1 MNIQGKIIKNISN
14 LYDVLVDNTIY
25 HAKARGKFKNM
36 NITPLVGDEVIIDA
50 DKSYIMDILPRQ
62 NCLDRPRVSNV
73 DIALIITSCKEPN
86 ISLNLLDKEI
96 TSIVLNDIE
105 PVLVFSKLD
114 LLNKNELQE
123 INNLKESYQ
132 KIGYHVFFNTELSAI
147 KKYLANKEIVITGQ
161 TGSGK
166 STFINK
172 LGNLNIETNEIS
184 HALGRG
190 KHTTRHAEIYHID
203 NINIIDTP
211 GFSSLDISNYTK
223 KEIAD
228 SFIEFKNY
236 QCRFKDC
243 FHNKEIDC
251 GVKEALNDGLILNSR
266 YENYLTFL
274 KEAQNESSRFIHK

>member
-1 MNIQGKIIKNISN
+1 MQGKIVKNISN
-14 LYDVLVDNTIY
+14 LYDVLVGNTIY

-36 NITPLVGDEVIIDA
+36 NITPLVGDEVKIDIE
-50 DKSYIMDILPRQ
+50 KNYIMEILPRY

-96 TSIVLNDIE
+96 TSIVLNNIE
-105 PVLVFSKLD
+105 PVIVFSKLD
-114 LLNKNELQE
+114 LLNPTE
-123 INNLKESYQ
+123 INTIETLKAYYQ
-132 KIGYHVFFNTELSAI
+132 KIGYQVFYNTEMSLL
-147 KKYLANKEIVITGQ
+147 KKYLANKEIVVTGQ

-211 GFSSLDISNYTK
+211 GFSSLDINKYTK

-236 QCRFKDC
+236 SCRFKDC
-243 FHNKEIDC
+243 LHDKEIDC
-251 GVKEALNDGLILNSR
+251 GVKEALNNNLILRSR
-266 YENYLTFL
+266 YDNYLAFL
-274 KEAQNESSRFIHK
+274 KEAQNESSRFIYK

>member
-1 MNIQGKIIKNISN
+1 MQGKIVKNISN

-36 NITPLVGDEVIIDA
+36 NITPLVGDEVKIDIE
-50 DKSYIMDILPRQ
+50 KNYIMEILPRY

-96 TSIVLNDIE
+96 TSIVLNNIE
-105 PVLVFSKLD
+105 PVIVFSKLD
-114 LLNKNELQE
+114 LLNPTE
-123 INNLKESYQ
+123 INTIETLKSYYQ
-132 KIGYHVFFNTELSAI
+132 KIGYQVFYNTEMPLL
-147 KKYLANKEIVITGQ
+147 KKYLANKEIVVTGQ

-172 LGNLNIETNEIS
+172 LGNLSIETNEIS

-211 GFSSLDISNYTK
+211 GFSSLDINKYTK

-228 SFIEFKNY
+228 SFIEFKSY
-236 QCRFKDC
+236 SCRFKDC
-243 FHNKEIDC
+243 LHDKEIDC
-251 GVKEALNDGLILNSR
+251 GVKEALNNNLILRSR
-266 YENYLTFL
+266 YDNYLAFL
-274 KEAQNESSRFIHK
+274 KEAQNESSRFIYK

>member
-1 MNIQGKIIKNISN
+1 M
-14 LYDVLVDNTIY
+14 
-25 HAKARGKFKNM
+25 
-36 NITPLVGDEVIIDA
+36 E
-50 DKSYIMDILPRQ
+50 ILPRY

-96 TSIVLNDIE
+96 TSIVLNNIE
-105 PVLVFSKLD
+105 PVLVFTKSD
-114 LLNKNELQE
+114 LLNDKELEE
-123 INNLKESYQ
+123 INHIKEYYH
-132 KIGYHVFFNTELSAI
+132 KIGYQVFFNKDLKDIED
-147 KKYLANKEIVITGQ
+147 YLANKVIVVTGQ

-172 LGNLNIETNEIS
+172 LGNLNIETNSIS

-190 KHTTRHAEIYHID
+190 KHTTRHAEIYHIN

-211 GFSSLDISNYTK
+211 GFSSLDISKYTK

-228 SFIEFKNY
+228 SFIEFNNY

-243 FHNKEIDC
+243 LHNKEIDC
-251 GVKEALNDGLILNSR
+251 GVKEALNSGLILQSR
-266 YENYLTFL
+266 YDNYLAFL
-274 KEAQNESSRFIHK
+274 KEAQNESSRFIYK

>member
-1 MNIQGKIIKNISN
+1 MQGKIVKNISN
-14 LYDVLVDNTIY
+14 LYDVLVGNTIY

-36 NITPLVGDEVIIDA
+36 NITPLVGDEVKIDIE
-50 DKSYIMDILPRQ
+50 KNYIMEILPRY

-96 TSIVLNDIE
+96 TSIVLNNIE
-105 PVLVFSKLD
+105 PVIVFSKLD
-114 LLNKNELQE
+114 LLNSTE
-123 INNLKESYQ
+123 INTIETLKSYYQ
-132 KIGYHVFFNTELSAI
+132 KIGYQVFYNTEMPLL
-147 KKYLANKEIVITGQ
+147 KKYLANKEIVVTGQ

-211 GFSSLDISNYTK
+211 GFSSLDINKYTK

-228 SFIEFKNY
+228 SFIEFKSY
-236 QCRFKDC
+236 SCRFKDC
-243 FHNKEIDC
+243 LHDKEIDC
-251 GVKEALNDGLILNSR
+251 GVKEALNNNLILRSR
-266 YENYLTFL
+266 YDNYLAFL
-274 KEAQNESSRFIHK
+274 KEAQNESSRFIYK

>member
-1 MNIQGKIIKNISN
+1 MQGKIIKNISN

-25 HAKARGKFKNM
+25 HAKARGKFR
-36 NITPLVGDEVIIDA
+36 NINLTPLVGDNVVIDTA
-50 DKSYIMDILPRQ
+50 KSYIMDILPRQ

-96 TSIVLNDIE
+96 TSIVLNNIE
-105 PVLVFSKLD
+105 PVLVFSKSD
-114 LLNKNELQE
+114 LLNAKELEE
-123 INNLKESYQ
+123 INHIKDYYQ
-132 KIGYHVFFNTELSAI
+132 KIGYQVFYNTALKDIED
-147 KKYLANKEIVITGQ
+147 YLTNKVIVVTGQ

-172 LGNLNIETNEIS
+172 LGNLDIETNSIS

-190 KHTTRHAEIYHID
+190 KHTTRHAEIYHI
-203 NINIIDTP
+203 NNMNIIDTP
-211 GFSSLDISNYTK
+211 GFSSLDISKYTK

-228 SFIEFKNY
+228 SFIEFNNY

-243 FHNKEIDC
+243 LHNKEIDC
-251 GVKEALNDGLILNSR
+251 GVKEALNNGLILQSR
-266 YENYLTFL
+266 YDNYLTFL
-274 KEAQNESSRFIHK
+274 KEAQNESSRFIYK

>member
-1 MNIQGKIIKNISN
+1 MQGKIVKNISN
-14 LYDVLVDNTIY
+14 LYDVLVGNTIY

-36 NITPLVGDEVIIDA
+36 NITPLVGDEVKIDIE
-50 DKSYIMDILPRQ
+50 KNYIMEILPRY

-96 TSIVLNDIE
+96 TSIVLNNIE
-105 PVLVFSKLD
+105 PVIVFSKLD
-114 LLNKNELQE
+114 LLNPTE
-123 INNLKESYQ
+123 INTIETLKAYYQ
-132 KIGYHVFFNTELSAI
+132 KIGYQVFYNTEMPLL
-147 KKYLANKEIVITGQ
+147 KKYLANKEIVVTGQ

-211 GFSSLDISNYTK
+211 GFSSLDINKYTK

-228 SFIEFKNY
+228 SFIEFKSY
-236 QCRFKDC
+236 SCRFKDC
-243 FHNKEIDC
+243 LHDKEIDC
-251 GVKEALNDGLILNSR
+251 GVKEALNNNLILRSR
-266 YENYLTFL
+266 YDNYLAFL
-274 KEAQNESSRFIHK
+274 KEAQNESSRFIYK

>member
-1 MNIQGKIIKNISN
+1 MQGKIVKNISN
-14 LYDVLVDNTIY
+14 LYDVLVGNTIY

-36 NITPLVGDEVIIDA
+36 NITPLVGDEVKIDIE
-50 DKSYIMDILPRQ
+50 KNYIMEILPRY

-96 TSIVLNDIE
+96 TSIVLNNIE
-105 PVLVFSKLD
+105 PVIVFSKLD
-114 LLNKNELQE
+114 LLNPTE
-123 INNLKESYQ
+123 INTIETLKSYYQ
-132 KIGYHVFFNTELSAI
+132 KIGYQVFYNTEMPLL
-147 KKYLANKEIVITGQ
+147 KKYLANKEIVVTGQ

-211 GFSSLDISNYTK
+211 GFSSLDINKYTK

-228 SFIEFKNY
+228 SFIEFKSY
-236 QCRFKDC
+236 SCRFKDC
-243 FHNKEIDC
+243 LHDKEIDC
-251 GVKEALNDGLILNSR
+251 GVKEALNNNLILRSR
-266 YENYLTFL
+266 YDNYLAFL
-274 KEAQNESSRFIHK
+274 KEAQNESSRFIYK

>member
-1 MNIQGKIIKNISN
+1 MQGKIIKNISN
-14 LYDVLVDNTIY
+14 QYDVLVDNTIY
-25 HAKARGKFKNM
+25 HAKARGKFR
-36 NITPLVGDEVIIDA
+36 NINLTPLVGDNVVIDTA
-50 DKSYIMDILPRQ
+50 KSYIMDILPRQ

-96 TSIVLNDIE
+96 TSIVLNNIE
-105 PVLVFSKLD
+105 PVLVFTKSD
-114 LLNKNELQE
+114 LLNDKELEE
-123 INNLKESYQ
+123 INHIKEYYH
-132 KIGYHVFFNTELSAI
+132 KIGYQVFFNKDLKDIED
-147 KKYLANKEIVITGQ
+147 YLANKVIVVTGQ

-172 LGNLNIETNEIS
+172 LGNLNIETNSIS

-190 KHTTRHAEIYHID
+190 KHTTRHAEIYHIN

-211 GFSSLDISNYTK
+211 GFSSLDISKYTK

-228 SFIEFKNY
+228 SFIEFNNY

-243 FHNKEIDC
+243 LHNKEIDC
-251 GVKEALNDGLILNSR
+251 GVKEALNSGVILQSR
-266 YENYLTFL
+266 YDNYLAFL
-274 KEAQNESSRFIHK
+274 KEAQNESSRFIYK

>member
-1 MNIQGKIIKNISN
+1 MQGKIVKNISN

-36 NITPLVGDEVIIDA
+36 NITPLVGDEVKIDIE
-50 DKSYIMDILPRQ
+50 KNYIMEILPRY

-96 TSIVLNDIE
+96 TSIVLNNIE
-105 PVLVFSKLD
+105 PVIVFSKLD
-114 LLNKNELQE
+114 LLNPTE
-123 INNLKESYQ
+123 INTIETLKSYYQ
-132 KIGYHVFFNTELSAI
+132 KIGYQVFYNTEMPLL
-147 KKYLANKEIVITGQ
+147 KKYLANKEIVVTGQ

-211 GFSSLDISNYTK
+211 GFSSLDINKYTK

-228 SFIEFKNY
+228 SFIEFKSY
-236 QCRFKDC
+236 SCRFKDC
-243 FHNKEIDC
+243 LHDKEIDC
-251 GVKEALNDGLILNSR
+251 GVKEALNNNLILRSR
-266 YENYLTFL
+266 YDNYLAFL
-274 KEAQNESSRFIHK
+274 KEAQNESSRFIYK

>member
-1 MNIQGKIIKNISN
+1 MQGKIIKNISN

-25 HAKARGKFKNM
+25 HAKARGKFR
-36 NITPLVGDEVIIDA
+36 NINLTPLVGDNVVIDTA
-50 DKSYIMDILPRQ
+50 KSYIMDILPRQ

-96 TSIVLNDIE
+96 TSIVLNNIE
-105 PVLVFSKLD
+105 PVLVFTKSD
-114 LLNKNELQE
+114 LLNDKELEE
-123 INNLKESYQ
+123 INHIKEYYH
-132 KIGYHVFFNTELSAI
+132 KIGYQVFFNKDLKDIED
-147 KKYLANKEIVITGQ
+147 YLANKVIVVTGQ

-172 LGNLNIETNEIS
+172 LGNLNIETNSIS

-190 KHTTRHAEIYHID
+190 KHTTRHAEIYHIN

-211 GFSSLDISNYTK
+211 GFSSLDISKYTK

-228 SFIEFKNY
+228 SFIEFNNY

-243 FHNKEIDC
+243 LHNKEIDC
-251 GVKEALNDGLILNSR
+251 GVKEALNNGLILQSR
-266 YENYLTFL
+266 YDNYLAFL
-274 KEAQNESSRFIHK
+274 KEAQNESSRFIYK

>member
-1 MNIQGKIIKNISN
+1 MQGKLIKNISN
-14 LYDVLVDNTIY
+14 QYDVLVDNTIY
-25 HAKARGKFKNM
+25 HAKARGKFR
-36 NITPLVGDEVIIDA
+36 NINLTPLVGDNVVIDTA
-50 DKSYIMDILPRQ
+50 KSYIMDILPRQ

-96 TSIVLNDIE
+96 TSIVLNNIE
-105 PVLVFSKLD
+105 PVLVFTKSD
-114 LLNKNELQE
+114 LLNDKELEE
-123 INNLKESYQ
+123 INHIKEYYH
-132 KIGYHVFFNTELSAI
+132 KIGYQVFFNKDLKDIED
-147 KKYLANKEIVITGQ
+147 YLANKVIVVTGQ

-172 LGNLNIETNEIS
+172 LGNLNIETNSIS

-190 KHTTRHAEIYHID
+190 KHTTRHAEIYHIN

-211 GFSSLDISNYTK
+211 GFSSLDISKYTK

-228 SFIEFKNY
+228 SFIEFNNY

-243 FHNKEIDC
+243 LHNKEIDC
-251 GVKEALNDGLILNSR
+251 GVKEALNSGLILQSR
-266 YENYLTFL
+266 YDNYLAFL
-274 KEAQNESSRFIHK
+274 KEAQNESSRFIYK

>member
-1 MNIQGKIIKNISN
+1 MQGKIIKNISN
-14 LYDVLVDNTIY
+14 QYDVLVDNTIY
-25 HAKARGKFKNM
+25 HAKARGKFR
-36 NITPLVGDEVIIDA
+36 NINLTPLVGDNVVIDTA
-50 DKSYIMDILPRQ
+50 KSYIMDILPRQ

-96 TSIVLNDIE
+96 TSIVLNNIE
-105 PVLVFSKLD
+105 PVLVFTKSD
-114 LLNKNELQE
+114 LLNDKELEE
-123 INNLKESYQ
+123 INHIKEYYH
-132 KIGYHVFFNTELSAI
+132 KIGYQVFFNKDLKDIED
-147 KKYLANKEIVITGQ
+147 YLANKVIVVTGQ

-172 LGNLNIETNEIS
+172 LGNLNIETNSIS

-190 KHTTRHAEIYHID
+190 KHTTRHAEIYHIN

-211 GFSSLDISNYTK
+211 GFSSLDISKYTK

-228 SFIEFKNY
+228 SFIEFNNY

-243 FHNKEIDC
+243 LHNKEIDC
-251 GVKEALNDGLILNSR
+251 GVKEALNSGLILQSR
-266 YENYLTFL
+266 YDNYLAFL
-274 KEAQNESSRFIHK
+274 KEAQNESSRFIYK